1 MFKYWL
7 VQGEEEKLRF
17 SYDSWITGGVADIDR
32 SESKMRTASKRK
44 LNGGD
49 KMSKK
54 KVTAR
59 RAKLVTGQVVW
70 RDALGRFVSAPR
82 TTKKRSR

>member
-1 MFKYWL
+1 
-7 VQGEEEKLRF
+7 
-17 SYDSWITGGVADIDR
+17 
-32 SESKMRTASKRK
+32 MRTASKRK